1 MRTGTCRSGRSQ
13 TSEGRRD
20 RFHSRRPMVYYALQ
34 KNLRTVFADLFLCT
48 FRKYVCSP
56 VSPETP
62 SYGRSHCTC
71 IQISAFFNPSGL
83 PKAGHH
89 YISWK
94 DESLQGIEGVGAG
107 ANNGTGWKQRYQSI
121 WQPIRS
127 IARGRI
133 KKVIFQDV
141 LRSIRGRL
149 TK

>member
-94 DESLQGIEGVGAG
+94 DESLQGIEGSARVPITVQGGNRDIKVYGNPSEVLPAAG
-107 ANNGTGWKQRYQSI
+107 
-121 WQPIRS
+121 
-127 IARGRI
+127 
-133 KKVIFQDV
+133 
-141 LRSIRGRL
+141 
-149 TK
+149 